1 MLGQRAPAPAC
12 GTDAAQPDFGDDR
25 AVIRLAISLFLIQA
39 GFHGFTASIPLA
51 LGRAGRLDADI
62 GAIVGI
68 APLVQL
74 PAALVGGA
82 LIDRFGGIKLIA
94 FGALAYIVGAA
105 ILLIPGLDP
114 ATSTLQFV
122 ASRVLQGLGFGIVMP
137 SALSLVPRLA
147 PIERRGVALATAQ
160 SAHNVIFIVAPLISI
175 IALDLAG
182 LQGVVLLVGASVI
195 AGVALAFARPFRLRP
210 PDEASLHKA
219 RRTLGFAYRRAWTA
233 PLAVIA
239 LFVIHW
245 GVVTAY
251 LPTRADAAGAD
262 IGLFFAAD
270 GLFVL
275 LARLPAGLVAD
286 RVAALW
292 QVLFGLA
299 VTAVG
304 VVLVLFPPTT
314 PLLVAAGALTGAGA
328 AFITVPITLA
338 LAHRSNEADRG
349 SAFALFSASFA
360 AAIAA
365 GSIGT
370 APFIESVGYE
380 VVLSVSIA
388 ALGIAAVICFLD
400 RELGQVP
407 SREDRAAGSESVA
420 TSPAGP

>member
-1 MLGQRAPAPAC
+1 MIRV
-12 GTDAAQPDFGDDR
+12 
-25 AVIRLAISLFLIQA
+25 VIRLAVALFLIQA

-51 LGRAGRLDADI
+51 LGRAGRVDADI
-62 GAIVGI
+62 GSIVGI
-68 APLVQL
+68 APLVQI
-74 PAALVGGA
+74 PAALIGGA
-82 LIDRFGGIKLIA
+82 LIDRFGSTRLIA
-94 FGALAYIVGAA
+94 FGAISYIVGAA
-105 ILLIPGLDP
+105 ILLIPGLDT
-114 ATSTLQFV
+114 ATSSVQFV

-147 PIERRGVALATAQ
+147 PIERRGIALATVQ

-175 IALDLAG
+175 VALDMAG
-182 LQGVVLLVGASVI
+182 LQGVVLLVGASVTV
-195 AGVALAFARPFRLRP
+195 GVVVAFGRPFRLRP
-210 PDEASLHKA
+210 PDEASLHQA

-233 PLAVIA
+233 PLAVVA
-239 LFVIHW
+239 LFVVHW

-304 VVLVLFPPTT
+304 IVLILFPPTT
-314 PLLVAAGALTGAGA
+314 LLLVAAGALTGAGA
-328 AFITVPITLA
+328 AFITVPITLT

-349 SAFALFSASFA
+349 SAFALFSAAFA

-370 APFIESVGYE
+370 APFIDSLGYE
-380 VVLSVSIA
+380 VVLSVTIT
-388 ALGIAAVICFLD
+388 ALGIAAVIAFLD
-400 RELGQVP
+400 RELGRVP
-407 SREDRAAGSESVA
+407 SREDRSVQSDSVA